1 MDFFNILL
9 GRLIHTLT
17 GEGMADNY
25 TDMTKEELIQEVAR
39 LKQELFG
46 LKSKTPHQKIAYT
59 NDPDLNSFLGFMFE
73 IALDGM
79 FVIDTNGRYCA
90 VNPAGCRMFGYTPE
104 EFFSSTI
111 RLLLFPEDLD
121 ASMKLISR
129 HDLRDGDFFSDYR
142 MRHKDGRELF
152 IDFTV
157 RRFSIGKK
165 EYVLGI
171 KRDATG
177 RRKTEMELEKR
188 VAERTGEL
196 ARSEERLKQ
205 AQAISNIGSWEW
217 DIETGRVFW
226 TDEIYAIL
234 GYEPGK
240 ISPSYKAFVSS
251 IHPDDRQSVEAAI
264 TEALYHNKPYNIGFR
279 IEKPDNTERFVYV
292 RAAVVHDENNRS
304 RQMLGT
310 LQDITDRK
318 KSEESLIVAQRLS
331 SVGTLAGGIGH
342 DFSNIL
348 LGVLGYATVAKRLT
362 KTGGKV
368 HELLSEIEQSA
379 LRARS
384 LTRQL
389 LTFSS
394 GGAPIREAVD
404 IAQLVE
410 DAANLALKGSEVK
423 KEFSFQPGL
432 WPVYVD
438 EGQISQVI
446 NNMALNSLQ
455 SMPEGGV
462 ISISAANRTIGPV
475 DDIPLKH
482 GDYVAIDIKDT
493 GTGMSE
499 EVLERAFDPFFTTKK
514 KASGLGL
521 SLSYSII
528 KRHGGHVKAESA
540 PGKGSR
546 FSIYLPVAKE
556 EAQKEEHRMAEA
568 SDRGQRIR
576 VLVMDDEELVRDV
589 AGEILEMLGYDAAFA
604 NNGEEAIK
612 IYRNAFKEGRPFDA
626 VILDL
631 TVAGG
636 MGGKDALKGLLQIDP
651 DCRAIV
657 SSGYSKD
664 PVMSDFRKYGFAGV
678 VAKPYMV
685 SEFTK
690 AVKGVIEG
698 GGNDIP

>member
-1 MDFFNILL
+1 
-9 GRLIHTLT
+9 
-17 GEGMADNY
+17 MADNY
-25 TDMTKEELIQEVAR
+25 TVRTKEELIQEIAR
-39 LKQELFG
+39 LKEELLG
-46 LKSKTPHQKIAYT
+46 IKSKTPHNKIAYT
-59 NDPDLNSFLGFMFE
+59 NDAELSSFLGYMFE

-90 VNPAGCRMFGYTPE
+90 VNPAGCRMFGYEPQ

-121 ASMKLISR
+121 AAMKSLSR
-129 HDLRDGDFFSDYR
+129 HDLRDGEFLAAYR
-142 MRHKDGRELF
+142 MRHKDGRELL

-165 EYVLGI
+165 EYLLGI
-171 KRDATG
+171 KRDATD
-177 RRKTEMELEKR
+177 RRKAEIELERR
-188 VAERTGEL
+188 VLERTEAL
-196 ARSEERLKQ
+196 KRSEERLKQ

-217 DIETGRVFW
+217 DIQTGGVFW
-226 TDEIYAIL
+226 TDEGYSIL
-234 GYEPGK
+234 GYAPGE
-240 ISPSYKAFVSS
+240 ISPNYKAFISS
-251 IHPDDRQSVEAAI
+251 IHPDDREAVVATI
-264 TEALYHNKPYNIGFR
+264 SESLYQNKPYNIGFR
-279 IEKPDNTERFVYV
+279 IVKPDGAERFVYL
-292 RAAVVHDENNRS
+292 RAAILQDENNRP
-304 RQMLGT
+304 RRMLGT

-318 KSEESLIVAQRLS
+318 KAEESLISAQRLS

-348 LGVLGYATVAKRLT
+348 LGVLGYASVAKKFT
-362 KTGGKV
+362 KTGEKL
-368 HELLSEIEQSA
+368 HDLLSEIEKSA

-394 GGAPIREAVD
+394 GGAPIREAAD

-410 DAANLALKGSEVK
+410 DAANLALKGSDIQK
-423 KEFSFQPGL
+423 DFSFKPGL
-432 WPVYVD
+432 WPVHAD

-455 SMPEGGV
+455 AMPDGGT
-462 ISISAANRTIGPV
+462 ISISAENRTIGPL
-475 DDIPLKH
+475 DGIPLKY
-482 GDYVAIDIKDT
+482 GDYVAISIKDT
-493 GTGMSE
+493 GVGMGTD
-499 EVLERAFDPFFTTKK
+499 VLGKVFDPFFTTKK

-521 SLSYSII
+521 SLSYSIV
-528 KRHGGHVKAESA
+528 KRHGGYIKAEST
-540 PGKGSR
+540 PGKGSC
-546 FSIYLPVAKE
+546 FSVYLPAAKG
-556 EAQKEEHRMAEA
+556 EAQKEENGTA
-568 SDRGQRIR
+568 DNTGQKTR

-604 NNGEEAIK
+604 KNGEEAIEA
-612 IYRNAFKEGRPFDA
+612 YRNAFKEGRPFGA

-636 MGGKDALKGLLQIDP
+636 MGGRDALKHLLQIDP
-651 DCRAIV
+651 GARAIV

-664 PVMSDFRKYGFAGV
+664 PVMSDFRKYGFSGV

-690 AVKGVIEG
+690 VVRGVV
-698 GGNDIP
+698 NDKK

>member
-1 MDFFNILL
+1 
-9 GRLIHTLT
+9 
-17 GEGMADNY
+17 MADNY
-25 TDMTKEELIQEVAR
+25 TERTKEELIQEIAR
-39 LKQELFG
+39 LKEEILG
-46 LKSKTPHQKIAYT
+46 IKSKTPHDKIAYT
-59 NDPDLNSFLGFMFE
+59 NDPELSSFLGYMFE

-90 VNPAGCRMFGYTPE
+90 VNPAGCRMFGYEPQ

-121 ASMKLISR
+121 AAQKSLSR
-129 HDLRDGDFFSDYR
+129 HDLRDGEFLSAYR
-142 MRHKDGRELF
+142 MRHKDGRELL

-157 RRFSIGKK
+157 RRFGIGKK
-165 EYVLGI
+165 EYILGI
-171 KRDATG
+171 KRDATD
-177 RRKTEMELEKR
+177 RRKTEIELEKR
-188 VAERTGEL
+188 VMERTEAL
-196 ARSEERLKQ
+196 KKSEERLKQ

-217 DIETGRVFW
+217 DIQTGGVFW
-226 TDEIYAIL
+226 TDEGYTIL
-234 GYEPGK
+234 GFAPGG
-240 ISPSYKAFVSS
+240 IPPSYKAFISS
-251 IHPDDRQSVEAAI
+251 IHPDDREAVVATI

-279 IEKPDNTERFVYV
+279 IVRPDGTERFVYV
-292 RAAVVHDENNRS
+292 RAAIVQDENNAPR
-304 RQMLGT
+304 RMLGT

-318 KSEESLIVAQRLS
+318 KAEEGLIAAQRLS

-348 LGVLGYATVAKRLT
+348 LGVLGYATVAKKLT
-362 KTGGKV
+362 KTGEKL
-368 HELLSEIEQSA
+368 HELLSEIEKSA

-394 GGAPIREAVD
+394 GGAPIRDAVD
-404 IAQLVE
+404 ITQLAE
-410 DAANLALKGSEVK
+410 DAANLALKGSDIE
-423 KEFSFQPGL
+423 KEFRFGPHL

-446 NNMALNSLQ
+446 NNMVLNSLQ
-455 SMPEGGV
+455 AMPEGGA
-462 ISISAANRTIGPV
+462 INISAENRTIGPL
-475 DDIPLKH
+475 DGIPLKY
-482 GDYVAIDIKDT
+482 GDYVAISIKDT
-493 GTGMSE
+493 GVGMDTD
-499 EVLERAFDPFFTTKK
+499 VLGKAFDPFFTTKK

-521 SLSYSII
+521 SLSYSIV
-528 KRHGGHVKAESA
+528 KRHGGCIKAEST
-540 PGKGSR
+540 PGKGSC
-546 FSIYLPVAKE
+546 FTVYLPAAKDEVQKE
-556 EAQKEEHRMAEA
+556 EARKEGHGTADNIGQKT
-568 SDRGQRIR
+568 R

-604 NNGEEAIK
+604 KTGEEAVEA
-612 IYRNAFKEGRPFDA
+612 YRNAFKEGRPFGA

-636 MGGKDALKGLLQIDP
+636 MGGRDALKRLLQIDP
-651 DCRAIV
+651 DVRAIV

-664 PVMSDFRKYGFAGV
+664 PVMSDFRKYGFSGV

-690 AVKGVIEG
+690 VVRGVV
-698 GGNDIP
+698 NDKK